1 MFGRKA
7 KRIKELEGEIKKHE
21 VVLFDKIDAILRMN
35 VTINE
40 NKDTITHLEIALRDA
55 EEAMDLLRAQPATE
69 ATKVVTTEPLEWT
82 DGEPKE
88 KGFYFV
94 ATNKWADH
102 GYETTTLFY
111 NPAAR
116 CRWMR
121 GDQGNSE
128 RFEGEVIAHIKA
140 PEYK

>member
-7 KRIKELEGEIKKHE
+7 NRIKELQDSVSYFKRRVSIE
-21 VVLFDKIDAILRMN
+21 
-35 VTINE
+35 
-40 NKDTITHLEIALRDA
+40 LEISRKKQREINDKNEIIENLEKMIVTLKADISLFIQERNNA
-55 EEAMDLLRAQPATE
+55 AQLTIINNP
-69 ATKVVTTEPLEWT
+69 EWI
-82 DGEPKE
+82 DGEPKTL
-88 KGFYFV
+88 GWYFV
-94 ATNKWADH
+94 ATDEWAEP
-102 GYETTTLFY
+102 GYYTTALFY

-128 RFEGEVIAHIKA
+128 RFEGEVVAHIKA